1 MSRRNPEH
9 IVDMDESNMN
19 EPENQPE
26 EDTPEQDEADG
37 GESVENVVDESDV
50 TQMLEE
56 AQQQV
61 TEYQDKMVRVQAEM
75 ENLRKRA
82 DKQVEDAHKY
92 ANDKFAAELLQVKDS
107 LELGLSAEDI
117 DVDKLREGTELTL
130 KLLNNVFEKFSIEE
144 IDPMG
149 EAFDPNLHEAM
160 TMQESAEHE
169 PNTVLTVVQKGYSL
183 HGRLVRPAMVIV
195 SKATA

>member
-117 DVDKLREGTELTL
+117 DVDKLRKGTELTL

>member
-130 KLLNNVFEKFSIEE
+130 KLLNKK
-144 IDPMG
+144 
-149 EAFDPNLHEAM
+149 
-160 TMQESAEHE
+160 
-169 PNTVLTVVQKGYSL
+169 LTL
-183 HGRLVRPAMVIV
+183 WVRHLTPICT
-195 SKATA
+195 KP

>member
-169 PNTVLTVVQKGYSL
+169 PNTVLTVVQTGYSL